1 MLAALA
7 QALPVVDPA
16 ATSCHGSG
24 GPMVPAGPRGP
35 VSPFGPGVLATL
47 SARLERLSA
56 FFAVLSAFFAID
68 NGLGPPN
75 AGTAIVT
82 VKTTAASPT
91 AIPRVGRRT
100 MLLPNSSEPGTL
112 SSLWDGLSPG
122 ATCAGRSARARRVG
136 PRCPRRRDP
145 PSRTGRARE
154 PRSPM
159 TARPR
164 L

>member
-112 SSLWDGLSPG
+112 IELMGWAQPGRHMRGAISS
-122 ATCAGRSARARRVG
+122 CAARG
-136 PRCPRRRDP
+136 PQVP
-145 PSRTGRARE
+145 A
-154 PRSPM
+154 
-159 TARPR
+159 A
-164 L
+164 